1 MGFTVSTSSRGGI
14 VGKIIF
20 SGFGLFFAVFGCF
33 FVRMA
38 WISLLETQAMQLW
51 VETPCTIVSSE
62 MQDAGEDYKLVLSY
76 TYAFNGQTYTA
87 ERYGSEESYT
97 ADSVGEID
105 QMQKILPPGK
115 QTNCHVNP
123 SNPSEAVLVLPAV
136 KGGFAAIG
144 FTLIFPAFGILFATL
159 PWLAGRKK
167 EKIQTEPGTKTKK
180 RSGKWFLV
188 LFGAVFTLVG
198 LLALKPLF
206 ITPLQ
211 KTKDAKTWN
220 SVPATVI
227 SSKVK
232 SHDSDDGTTYSVYI
246 AYRYE
251 VGGVEYLG
259 DKYTFMGGSSSGHE
273 SKTEIVRQY
282 PEGRR
287 FSVYVDPANPSES
300 VIHREFT
307 SMMLLGLIPLVFS
320 IVGIGIM
327 VAGFRAK
334 KAKLDT
340 KQAQEQIV
348 ILKGTSPAGK
358 AVGLIIFTVIWNSV
372 VFLIFKSDAP
382 ILFHIVFGF
391 FGVIMILASIH
402 AILSNFNPR
411 PVVEITPGNIR
422 PGTSVAMRWRTGGR
436 SDRIGKLTVTLQ
448 CLKITTETTGSG
460 KNRSTHTVK
469 TPLHE
474 TILLET
480 DSQKEIAQGTLQFPI
495 PGEQPPSEPG
505 HDGGIRWQLLFHGDI
520 SRWPDL
526 KEELP
531 FIVYPAEVIRDT

>member
-1 MGFTVSTSSRGGI
+1 MGFAVSTSSRGGI

-38 WISLLETQAMQLW
+38 WTSLLETQAMQQW
-51 VETPCTIVSSE
+51 VQTPCTIVSSE
-62 MQDAGEDYKLVLSY
+62 MQDTGEDYKLALSY

-105 QMQKILPPGK
+105 QMQKKLRTGK
-115 QTNCHVNP
+115 QTSCHIDP
-123 SNPSEAVLVLPAV
+123 SNPTDAVLVLPAV
-136 KGGFAAIG
+136 KGGFAAVG

-167 EKIQTEPGTKTKK
+167 KKAQTEPGTQTKK

-198 LLALKPLF
+198 LLALKPFF

-251 VGGVEYLG
+251 VGGEEYLG
-259 DKYTFMGGSSSGHE
+259 DKYTFMGGSSSGRE
-273 SKTEIVRQY
+273 GKTEIVRQY
-282 PEGRR
+282 PEGHR
-287 FSVYVDPANPSES
+287 FSVYVDPANLSES
-300 VIHREFT
+300 VINREFT
-307 SMMLLGLIPLVFS
+307 SMMLLGLIPLVISF
-320 IVGIGIM
+320 VGIGIM
-327 VAGFRAK
+327 VAGFRAG

-348 ILKGTSPAGK
+348 SLKGTSPAGK
-358 AVGLIIFTVIWNSV
+358 AVGLILFTFIWNGV

-382 ILFHIVFGF
+382 IIFHIVFGF
-391 FGVIMILASIH
+391 FGIIMILASIH

-422 PGTSVAMRWRTGGR
+422 PGASVAMRWRTGGR
-436 SDRIGKLTVTLQ
+436 SDRIGKLTITLQ
-448 CLKITTETTGSG
+448 CLRITTETHRSG
-460 KNRSTHTVK
+460 GKTRTTMIK
-469 TPLHE
+469 TPVFDE
-474 TILLET
+474 ELLAT
-480 DSQKEIAQGTLQFPI
+480 DSQNEIAQGTLQFQIPEEMSSSI
-495 PGEQPPSEPG
+495 PGN
-505 HDGGIRWQLLFHGDI
+505 DGGILWQLVFHGDI
-520 SRWPDL
+520 HRWPDL
-526 KEELP
+526 KQELP
-531 FIVYPAEVIRDT
+531 FIVYPD